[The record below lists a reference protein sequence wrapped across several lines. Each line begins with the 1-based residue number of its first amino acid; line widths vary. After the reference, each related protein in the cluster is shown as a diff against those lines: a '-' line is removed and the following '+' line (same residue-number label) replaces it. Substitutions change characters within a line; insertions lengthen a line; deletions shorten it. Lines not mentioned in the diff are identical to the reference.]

1 MAVYLRVAQGGGEAN
16 KRQRGPAEVVE
27 PPAQESF
34 PDRETS
40 LQEVQNRFTQLQQEV
55 NRFAR
60 DTGYSVAIFS
70 VGGIYDTEHPESMED
85 PACCIAPCVTKNG
98 PTEEGLKVAV
108 LKYATGGVASN
119 LITRGEITKF
129 VAQRGVKAIA
139 DMFVSHQAEASA

>member
-1 MAVYLRVAQGGGEAN
+1 MLGQFCSAPLLHQHSHNPLCCVCCAQ
-16 KRQRGPAEVVE
+16 
-27 PPAQESF
+27 
-34 PDRETS
+34 
-40 LQEVQNRFTQLQQEV
+40 V